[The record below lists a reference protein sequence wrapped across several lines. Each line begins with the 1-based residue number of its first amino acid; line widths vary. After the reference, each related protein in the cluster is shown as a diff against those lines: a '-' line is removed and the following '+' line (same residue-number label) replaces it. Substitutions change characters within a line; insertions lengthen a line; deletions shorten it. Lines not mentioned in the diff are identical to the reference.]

1 MHVPRFWAVEIA
13 KASVRGGRPA
23 DVRCWGW
30 SETSYED
37 ARLRA
42 SQRAERL
49 TGRLL
54 GDATPS
60 RYGYDERL
68 PREEIIDEFDDAQG
82 ETKGFV
88 TRNAYGAL
96 VLNTRDLV
104 FIDVDFPPRKTETIG
119 LPKFLSKLFGGSTDD
134 PPDPV
139 ATTESSIIA
148 TARQHPDL
156 GFRLY
161 RTRNGFRVI
170 VNNRP
175 IEANSQQAVDLLHQF
190 NADPL
195 YVQMCKNQDCFRARL
210 TPKAWRCGL
219 GEPPTR
225 FPFANDRA
233 ESANRAWEAKY
244 HETIAGFSTCRFVQS
259 IGSDAADE
267 SIAEMIDLH
276 DRLTKA
282 TSNDPL
288 A

>member
-13 KASVRGGRPA
+13 KASVRGGMPA
-23 DVRCWGW
+23 EVGCWGW
-30 SETSYED
+30 SETSVDD

-42 SQRAERL
+42 SQRAKRL

-54 GDATPS
+54 DDATPG

-82 ETKGFV
+82 ETKAFV
-88 TRNAYGAL
+88 SRNNYGSL

-104 FIDVDFPPRKTETIG
+104 FIDVDFPPRPAESIK
-119 LPKFLSKLFGGSTDD
+119 LPKFLSKLFGASTDD

-139 ATTESSIIA
+139 ATTENSITEA
-148 TARQHPDL
+148 ARQHPDL
-156 GFRLY
+156 GFRVY

-175 IEANSQQAVDLLHQF
+175 IEANSRQAADLLHQF
-190 NADPL
+190 SADPL
-195 YVQMCKNQDCFRARL
+195 YVRMCKNQDCFRARL

-219 GEPPTR
+219 VEPPAR
-225 FPFANDRA
+225 FPFANERA
-233 ESANRAWEAKY
+233 ESANRVWEGKY
-244 HETIAGFSTCRFVQS
+244 HETIAGFSTCHFVQS
-259 IGSDAADE
+259 IGSSAAHE

-282 TSNDPL
+282 TSDDPL